1 MMLKEPIKRAPRT
14 RRGTKSSGSLR
25 DRLILSFLITFI
37 VVDTCPYSNLPPGFI
52 QTGLQQIQQAVLPES
67 NQN

>member
-1 MMLKEPIKRAPRT
+1 MILKEPIK
-14 RRGTKSSGSLR
+14 R

-37 VVDTCPYSNLPPGFI
+37 VVDTCPHPNLPPGFI
-52 QTGLQQIQQAVLPES
+52 QTGLQQIQQSVFPQS